1 MHYSS
6 HGFSVNGEPTIVT
19 HDPQFQDLIGQRA
32 SYTAD
37 DIDYINLLYS
47 YNEDDQAR
55 EIRASKFFYSDVGT
69 LSVHW
74 SLDKEKLD
82 SCTCNTIEIFGM
94 NIQTSR
100 NGLYF
105 VDRDVVS
112 GHRQSFLDYSVL
124 FSYVI
129 WLDFSGN
136 SLKIPLHAR
145 RWGKFILLQRIKYEM
160 VHRQKWC
167 WCLQ

>member
-1 MHYSS
+1 MSVMHYSS

-47 YNEDDQAR
+47 YNEDDQVR
-55 EIRASKFFYSDVGT
+55 DHGQIQLYFDMVTVCR
-69 LSVHW
+69 

-82 SCTCNTIEIFGM
+82 TCTCNTVEIFGM

-112 GHRQSFLDYSVL
+112 SHR
-124 FSYVI
+124 
-129 WLDFSGN
+129 
-136 SLKIPLHAR
+136 
-145 RWGKFILLQRIKYEM
+145 
-160 VHRQKWC
+160 
-167 WCLQ
+167 